1 MRRNIMD
8 WTQAA
13 GIGAIVLLLFL
24 AQRFFPRRGIFAIF
38 CAVLLGAGAVLW
50 GTQEEKVEPM
60 TAAERAHLAEQ
71 QTIVAK
77 WYAEYQGLID
87 QMDYNWKQYHRILSD
102 FDADVI
108 DLTTAW
114 ERLDELDEAALSTLD
129 ALSRM
134 EPPLALD
141 DENYDLVTA
150 IILKA
155 RTYAAEQRQ
164 TIRHTAVVADPDH
177 QLTEVQE
184 EQSRHLRDVMRSESP
199 AGLFTAKEIS
209 MLRDNVDTKD

>member
-1 MRRNIMD
+1 MVWMK
-8 WTQAA
+8 AA
-13 GIGAIVLLLFL
+13 GIGALVVLLFL
-24 AQRFFPRRGIFAIF
+24 VQRFFPRRGIFAIF
-38 CAVLLGAGAVLW
+38 CAVLFCAGAVLFR
-50 GTQEEKVEPM
+50 TQEEKAAPM
-60 TAAERAHLAEQ
+60 TEAERMHVVEQ
-71 QTIVAK
+71 QGMVVD
-77 WYAEYQGLID
+77 WYTEYQGLID
-87 QMDYNWKQYHRILSD
+87 QMDHNWQQYHRILSD

-114 ERLDELDEAALSTLD
+114 ERLDELDGAALATLD
-129 ALSRM
+129 KLLRM

-155 RTYAAEQRQ
+155 RAYAGAQRQ
-164 TIRHTAVVADPDH
+164 TIRHTADVADPEK

-184 EQSRHLRDVMRSESP
+184 EQSRRLRDVMRSEAP

-209 MLRDNVDTKD
+209 ALRDNVDTRE